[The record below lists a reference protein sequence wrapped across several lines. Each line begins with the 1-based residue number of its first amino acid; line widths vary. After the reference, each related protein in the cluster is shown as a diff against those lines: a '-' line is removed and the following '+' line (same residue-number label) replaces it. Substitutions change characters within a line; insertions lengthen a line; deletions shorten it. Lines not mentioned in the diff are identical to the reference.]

1 MSFGDQHS
9 YDEVP
14 HRRLTA
20 REHAEY
26 YAEAARQALN
36 PVADIAQVYAILALV
51 DKLDEISD
59 LLSPSVELAV
69 EPGPGSTHLPPKDER
84 PHSRACG
91 IRSHPH
97 GYRCHMTCPT
107 CGGKP

>member
-59 LLSPSVELAV
+59 LLSIPPPSTRAAGRLAV
-69 EPGPGSTHLPPKDER
+69 YPGPGSTHLPP
-84 PHSRACG
+84 RA
-91 IRSHPH
+91 
-97 GYRCHMTCPT
+97 
-107 CGGKP
+107 